1 MGIVEQSGDH
11 DAFPVKNWALRALK
25 VDALERIVL
34 SVPFGMVKGACPARN
49 LEGSALEEDARL
61 DGIVRHAQSGMVG
74 DAFLARILD
83 EAALKEDVFSGRV
96 GNAKPG
102 EATRV

>member
-1 MGIVEQSGDH
+1 MEIVEQSGVR
-11 DAFPVKNWALRALK
+11 DAFHVKNWALCALK
-25 VDALERIVL
+25 ADAQEGIVL
-34 SVPFGMVKGACPARN
+34 NAPFGMVKGVCPARN

-61 DGIVRHAQSGMVG
+61 DGIVRHAQSGTVG

-83 EAALKEDVFSGRV
+83 EAALKEDVFSGRA
-96 GNAKPG
+96 GNAKPD

>member
-11 DAFPVKNWALRALK
+11 DAFHVKNWALCALK
-25 VDALERIVL
+25 VDALGRIVL
-34 SVPFGMVKGACPARN
+34 SVPFGMVEGACPARN

-61 DGIVRHAQSGMVG
+61 DGIVRHAQSGTVG
-74 DAFLARILD
+74 DAFLARTLD

-102 EATRV
+102 KATRV